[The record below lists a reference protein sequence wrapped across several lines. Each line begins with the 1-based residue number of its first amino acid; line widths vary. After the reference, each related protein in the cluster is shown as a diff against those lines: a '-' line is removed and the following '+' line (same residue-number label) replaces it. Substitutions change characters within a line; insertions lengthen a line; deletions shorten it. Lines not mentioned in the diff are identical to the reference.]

1 MYLQRYK
8 DLLYRGSQPLF
19 IHKKAPD
26 KKVLGSGAKAR
37 CPTETRT
44 LAKLAKFFDC
54 GAPCPSRRAF
64 PEGLSLCVVQRYFF
78 FGYFPCL

>member
-26 KKVLGSGAKAR
+26 KKSFEFRGKSKVSNR
-37 CPTETRT
+37 M
-44 LAKLAKFFDC
+44 
-54 GAPCPSRRAF
+54 
-64 PEGLSLCVVQRYFF
+64 
-78 FGYFPCL
+78 